1 MTNQH
6 IRSER
11 AAFRLFGKK
20 IEILANKYI
29 CD

>member
-6 IRSER
+6 IRGER
-11 AAFRLFGKK
+11 AAFKLIGKK
-20 IEILANKYI
+20 IEILANKYN